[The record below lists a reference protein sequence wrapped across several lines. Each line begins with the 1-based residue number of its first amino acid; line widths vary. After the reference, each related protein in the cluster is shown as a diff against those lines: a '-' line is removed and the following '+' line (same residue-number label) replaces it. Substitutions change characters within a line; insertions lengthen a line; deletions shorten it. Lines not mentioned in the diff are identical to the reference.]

1 MSDVAVIIVAAG
13 KSTRFNNENYKKPF
27 VSVHGRALWLH
38 CADRFINRDDVK
50 QLILVIAEQDQQTF
64 DERFG
69 AEAAVLGIDVV
80 YGGNSRAQSVL
91 NGLGAVQDN
100 INLVAV
106 HDAARPCLSD
116 IWVDELFQVA
126 KQTGAAI
133 LGTPVVSTVK
143 RVAADQINETIPRD
157 GLWESQTPQMFDKTK
172 LLAAYQAADD
182 YSQATDEAQLM
193 EWAGYGVSIIA
204 ASPLNRKVT
213 TQEDLEFVELAMRAL
228 PQRYLD
234 SSNPEKAV
242 REGKSGKGDLQTLD
256 EDFWK

>member
-27 VSVHGRALWLH
+27 ASVHGRALWLH

-69 AEAAVLGIDVV
+69 AEAAFLGINVV
-80 YGGNSRAQSVL
+80 YGGNNRAQSVL
-91 NGLGAVQDN
+91 NGLEAVKDN

-116 IWVDELFQVA
+116 IWIDELFQVA
-126 KQTGAAI
+126 KRTGAAI
-133 LGTPVVSTVK
+133 LGAPVVSTVK
-143 RVAADQINETIPRD
+143 RVAADQIQETIPRD
-157 GLWESQTPQMFDKTK
+157 GLWESQTPQMFDKAK
-172 LLAAYQAADD
+172 LLAAYEAADD
-182 YSQATDEAQLM
+182 YSRATDESQLM
-193 EWAGYGVSIIA
+193 EWAGHNVSVIT

-228 PQRYLD
+228 PQRNLN
-234 SSNPEKAV
+234 SLNSEQAV
-242 REGKSGKGDLQTLD
+242 RDGQSDNGDLQTLD